1 MKTLSYFLFASLLFI
16 SCKDSK
22 PTDQEKETASK
33 SETVVQDAFKV
44 HPVYHASMVLD
55 WSGSTLYIDPVGIPS
70 VYDEFTAPNII
81 LVTDIHGDHMNAETL
96 TAVAKEQTTIV
107 APQAVAEQLPEE
119 LQSKLKIV
127 ANGEIIDID
136 GFQIEAI
143 PMYNLRESSL
153 KFHEKGRGNGY
164 VIAKN
169 GKRVYI
175 SGDTED
181 IPEMLA
187 LPDIDVAFVCMN
199 LPYTMTEIQA
209 AKAVVA
215 FKPKTV
221 YPYHYKGAAG
231 FSNIGMFKGF
241 IKKSSVGDQ
250 IKVIDLDW
258 YRTNK

>member
-1 MKTLSYFLFASLLFI
+1 MKTLSYLLLSCLI
-16 SCKDSK
+16 LTSCKDAK
-22 PTDQEKETASK
+22 NTVPEEKTTAK
-33 SETVVQDAFKV
+33 TETVAQDAFKV

-55 WSGSTLYIDPVGIPS
+55 WDNTTLYIDPVGIPS
-70 VYDEFTAPNII
+70 VYDEYNTPKLI

-96 TAVAKEQTTIV
+96 MAVAKEETTIV
-107 APQAVAEQLPEE
+107 VPQAVADKLPEA

-127 ANGEIIDID
+127 ANGATVEVD

-164 VIAKN
+164 VISKN
-169 GKRVYI
+169 EKRVYI

-187 LPDIDVAFVCMN
+187 LTDIDVAFICMN

-231 FSNIGMFKGF
+231 FSNVGMFKSF
-241 IKKSSVGDQ
+241 IKKSGVADQ
-250 IKVIDLDW
+250 IKVIDMDW
-258 YRTNK
+258 YRTQQ